1 MPFAGRLLWPKQLA
15 AIRDIA
21 TLAMVEE
28 VDIFRRSDA
37 PAPSPTSDYGDDALS
52 FIETTETRRGHVK
65 GWVTSTP
72 TPTQVVDEGAVVTAN
87 TYILQV
93 PVGTDILPG
102 DRVLINSNDY
112 TVTDTTQENTWVPY
126 LKCSMRR
133 RE

>member
-1 MPFAGRLLWPKQLA
+1 MTASLLSTRQLA
-15 AIRDIA
+15 AVRNTASI
-21 TLAMVEE
+21 AMVDD

-37 PAPSPTSDYGDDALS
+37 PAPSPTGDYGDDALS
-52 FIETTETRRGHVK
+52 FIETRETKRGHVK
-65 GWVTSTP
+65 GWVTSAP
-72 TPTQVVDEGAVVTAN
+72 SPTQVVDEGAVVTAN